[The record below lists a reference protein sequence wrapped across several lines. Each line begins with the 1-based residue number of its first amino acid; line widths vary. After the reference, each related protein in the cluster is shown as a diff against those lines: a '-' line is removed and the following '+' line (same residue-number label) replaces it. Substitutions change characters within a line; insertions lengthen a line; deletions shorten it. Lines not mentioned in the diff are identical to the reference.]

1 MTTGQTPEPETPME
15 EATEEA
21 GGVSGMVNL
30 TINLPDNIRISTVDS
45 DEEETTVSNGN
56 TTGMIQIFA
65 GPTAPAGWLLCN
77 GAAVSRAT
85 YSDLFDVI
93 GTRYGVGNANTT
105 FNLPDLRGRF
115 PLGKDDMGE
124 VSADRVASA
133 EADELGGNGGAEN
146 HALTLEQTPTH
157 GHALLAGEA
166 NVPGGGPGGDVRW
179 PGPARGSEHGMKR
192 VKFEV
197 NEGTRT
203 RPYARYQVSAG
214 INGSGYQSSEYPP
227 FVSPVGDSQSHNNM
241 PPYQTLNYIIKT

>member
-45 DEEETTVSNGN
+45 DGEETTVSNGN

-124 VSADRVASA
+124 VSADRVTAT
-133 EADELGGNGGAEN
+133 EADELGGNDGAEK
-146 HALTLEQTPTH
+146 HSLEMNEMPQH
-157 GHALLAGEA
+157 SHALLVGSTSSPGTSPGESDRFNRFGPLKRELNEAPSYPMYGIRQRYASQYDEPSEPYIAYPAG
-166 NVPGGGPGGDVRW
+166 
-179 PGPARGSEHGMKR
+179 GSQ
-192 VKFEV
+192 
-197 NEGTRT
+197 
-203 RPYARYQVSAG
+203 A
-214 INGSGYQSSEYPP
+214 
-227 FVSPVGDSQSHNNM
+227 HNNM

>member
-1 MTTGQTPEPETPME
+1 MTNSQTPEPETPMDDS
-15 EATEEA
+15 

-124 VSADRVASA
+124 VSADRVTSA
-133 EADELGGNGGAEN
+133 EADDLGGSGGAEN
-146 HALTLEQTPTH
+146 HALNLEQIPTH
-157 GHALLAGEA
+157 GHALLAGES
-166 NVPGGGPGGDVRW
+166 NVATGNPGGDVRW
-179 PGPARGSEHGMKR
+179 PGPARGSEHGMRR
-192 VKFEV
+192 VKFED
-197 NEGTRT
+197 NEGSRT
-203 RPYARYQVSAG
+203 RPYAKYQVSSR
-214 INGSGYQSSEYPP
+214 INGNSYENSDYPP
-227 FVSPVGDSQSHNNM
+227 FVSPVGGGQAHNNM

>member
-1 MTTGQTPEPETPME
+1 MTTGRTPEPETPME
-15 EATEEA
+15 EAAEDA

-65 GPTAPAGWLLCN
+65 GLTAPAGWLLCN

-85 YSDLFDVI
+85 YQDLFDVI

-124 VSADRVASA
+124 VSADRVAAA
-133 EADELGGNGGAEN
+133 EADQLGGSGGTETHSLTIAEMPSHDHGVEDPPDNSRRPWTGFWLSAEN
-146 HALTLEQTPTH
+146 GQWELRHHAQVSGGPRVDFQRQTADT
-157 GHALLAGEA
+157 
-166 NVPGGGPGGDVRW
+166 GGG
-179 PGPARGSEHGMKR
+179 
-192 VKFEV
+192 
-197 NEGTRT
+197 
-203 RPYARYQVSAG
+203 
-214 INGSGYQSSEYPP
+214 
-227 FVSPVGDSQSHNNM
+227 QSHDNM
-241 PPYQTLNYIIKT
+241 PPYQTVNYIIKT

>member
-1 MTTGQTPEPETPME
+1 MTTRQTPEPETPME
-15 EATEEA
+15 EAAEDA

-45 DEEETTVSNGN
+45 AEEETTVSNGN

-124 VSADRVASA
+124 VSADRVTAA
-133 EADELGGNGGAEN
+133 EADMLGGNGGEEDHEITIAEMPE
-146 HALTLEQTPTH
+146 HQH
-157 GHALLAGEA
+157 DIYF
-166 NVPGGGPGGDVRW
+166 GD
-179 PGPARGSEHGMKR
+179 A
-192 VKFEV
+192 
-197 NEGTRT
+197 
-203 RPYARYQVSAG
+203 
-214 INGSGYQSSEYPP
+214 GSGNNNNIRIRSETASFKNQGEPGTVRSNIHHNP
-227 FVSPVGDSQSHNNM
+227 TTPGLVVPEGSGAAHNNM
-241 PPYQTLNYIIKT
+241 PPFIAVHYIIKT